1 MPSFVKPPWID
12 KGGWDEGLKRQT
24 VHVNHYATVGLTLDS
39 GGQTLIVTSN
49 NPSVAKVEEQPQKGG
64 LRIFRVTG
72 LNVAS
77 SGIDYSM
84 LEAKNST
91 GTVQAFMQ
99 IQVIGPA
106 GKKKI
111 SIFLAT
117 QKLQAF
123 EGATKKFEFD
133 CVTSASDYPTVPG
146 TFHISRKDRV
156 HRSAKYNAQMNFA
169 MFFSA
174 DGKAIHQYHGIAP
187 LSLVRTLK
195 SGVSDWF
202 GSHGCVRLS
211 EDDARALF
219 DWTLIGTTVEIR

>member
-77 SGIDYSM
+77 GGIDYSM

-91 GTVQAFMQ
+91 GTVQAFIQ

-111 SIFLAT
+111 SIF
-117 QKLQAF
+117 
-123 EGATKKFEFD
+123 
-133 CVTSASDYPTVPG
+133 PTVPG

-219 DWTLIGTTVEIR
+219 DWTPIGTTVEIR